1 MNQQRFIKSAMA
13 AWIVFALVLIG
24 ALMARPQHSLV
35 PLYSSASEQFWAG
48 VLPAKDYASGFY
60 YLPASQI
67 LFTPIAM
74 AGISVGGLVAQII
87 SLILITLA
95 AWELTRL
102 LAPTRAKFA
111 FAIVL
116 LLLMPGVAGILRVV
130 QLDAV
135 MWALTALAAGAIAR
149 ERPWLAATLL
159 ALAFAL
165 KPTAIVAAMLMGATW
180 PRVGVR
186 LLPLMLLVL
195 LLPFLCAD
203 WNYVTQLYRSLIDRI
218 GGAVQQP
225 RNWMDIGNM
234 LNAGFGLNVPFAIML
249 AIRAM
254 MAPITL
260 GFAWV
265 ARRKLDR
272 AFAAFLA
279 FALAD
284 LYLLLFNPRTEG
296 GGYAGLSMIAAP
308 LAARM
313 ILVESRFA
321 GAIMLAL
328 VCLGMGVTSLN
339 YSTMAFFGVWFKPT
353 LGILVAT
360 MVLIPRALDPRL
372 FLASTSGAKVFAA
385 RQK

>member
-1 MNQQRFIKSAMA
+1 MNEQRFFKSAIA
-13 AWIVFALVLIG
+13 VWIVFALVLIG
-24 ALMARPQHSLV
+24 LLMARPQHSLV

-48 VLPAKDYASGFY
+48 ALPAKEYMVGFY

-74 AGISVGGLVAQII
+74 VGVRAGGLVAQIL
-87 SLILITLA
+87 SLILITWA
-95 AWELTRL
+95 AWELTCL

-149 ERPWLAATLL
+149 ERTWLAATLL
-159 ALAFAL
+159 ALAFAI
-165 KPTAIVAAMLMGATW
+165 KPTAIVAAMLIGATW
-180 PRVGVR
+180 PRVGLR

-203 WNYVTQLYRSLIDRI
+203 WNYVAQLYRSLIDRI

-225 RNWMDIGNM
+225 RNWMDVGNM
-234 LNAGFGLNVPFAIML
+234 LNAGLGLRMSFAVML
-249 AIRAM
+249 AIRAI
-254 MAPITL
+254 MAPVTL
-260 GFAWV
+260 GITWI
-265 ARRKLDR
+265 ARRKLEQP
-272 AFAAFLA
+272 FAAFLA
-279 FALAD
+279 FAFAG

-313 ILVESRFA
+313 ILVEGRIY
-321 GAIMLAL
+321 GATMLAL
-328 VCLGMGVTSLN
+328 VCLGMGVTSLT

-353 LGILVAT
+353 LGILVAAL
-360 MVLIPRALDPRL
+360 VLVPRSLNPRL
-372 FLASTSGAKVFAA
+372 FVPLARVSACDRTG
-385 RQK
+385 